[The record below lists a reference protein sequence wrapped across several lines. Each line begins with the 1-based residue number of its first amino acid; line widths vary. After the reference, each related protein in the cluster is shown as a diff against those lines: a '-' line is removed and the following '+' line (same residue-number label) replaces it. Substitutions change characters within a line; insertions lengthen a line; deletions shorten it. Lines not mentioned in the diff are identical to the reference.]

1 MKLNSIKSNSVSF
14 QGLYT
19 NKLLKKGLM
28 FAAENGSLFAAT
40 TSLALSTIARPL
52 VILSTPNTDS
62 ENKKYACSKSLA
74 SSAVGYG
81 LMLLVSKPIA
91 KAVKNIDE
99 NPTQYLNS
107 TTIKN
112 LKDKGKLLKNS
123 KKYQFATELF
133 KLGLG
138 LFIALPKSALT
149 SELVPVVMNNLF
161 KTKENNKNKN
171 KQPNNNTKTI
181 SFKGLYNKGID
192 KISKGIGKVI
202 NTNFVQ
208 TMSEK
213 LHKTNFEQHIMSL
226 TDILLTAGFVIQTNK
241 NKKINEERK
250 KVLSNNVIIST
261 GLSLTAGYAINHL
274 LKKPTGKFIQNFKKA
289 NKNNPDLDKYIKGIN
304 VAKPAL
310 ILGGIYYIIIP
321 VLSTFFAERVNLT
334 QEKL

>member
-99 NPTQYLNS
+99 NPTQYLKP

-123 KKYQFATELF
+123 KKYQFVTELF

-149 SELVPVVMNNLF
+149 SELVPVVMNGVF
-161 KTKENNKNKN
+161 KNKVNENKQENKNKTDN
-171 KQPNNNTKTI
+171 I
-181 SFKGLYNKGID
+181 SFKGLYNKEIN

-202 NTNFVQ
+202 NTNLVQ

-226 TDILLTAGFVIQTNK
+226 TDILLTAGFVIQINK
-241 NKKINEERK
+241 NKKMAKERK

-274 LKKPTGKFIQNFKKA
+274 LKNPTEKFIQNFEKA
-289 NKNNPDLDKYIKGIN
+289 NKNNPDLDKYIKGIK

-310 ILGGIYYIIIP
+310 ILSGIYYIIIP
-321 VLSTFFAERVNLT
+321 ILSTFFAERVNLT
-334 QEKL
+334 KKK